1 MGLSPFHVV
10 DCVTRCSRRP
20 KSMCLSA
27 VRGAWVQLSEW
38 SNLRGYVLFLAIWT
52 GPFVGR
58 RFVVPE
64 HALIWTQS
72 DKLGICL
79 FLALEISAS
88 AHFPTGAM
96 IPISQKVD
104 VPL

>member
-1 MGLSPFHVV
+1 M
-10 DCVTRCSRRP
+10 
-20 KSMCLSA
+20 
-27 VRGAWVQLSEW
+27 
-38 SNLRGYVLFLAIWT
+38 
-52 GPFVGR
+52 
-58 RFVVPE
+58 VPE

-72 DKLGICL
+72 DKLGLCL
-79 FLALEISAS
+79 FLGLEISAS